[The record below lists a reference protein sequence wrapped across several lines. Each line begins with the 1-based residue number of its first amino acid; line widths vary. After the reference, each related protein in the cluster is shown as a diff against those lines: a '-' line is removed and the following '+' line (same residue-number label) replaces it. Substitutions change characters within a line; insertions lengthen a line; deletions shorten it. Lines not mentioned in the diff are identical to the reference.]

1 MISERTLGSF
11 AAVAGLV
18 ALMACVP
25 GGTATTVRNIDQDP
39 LYSQGLLRWIAA
51 SETGLVMRV
60 TAPDGDTR
68 WADHVKEALA
78 SLDWLPFADL
88 AIDRTGSANAVFH
101 LLAVIDAPVG
111 VSADR
116 ACAGG
121 IGKQALKPE
130 NGRSHIL
137 LALCHGGRSVATART
152 VAATEVSPG
161 SPELADAV
169 RAGAIQAFP
178 LHDPDGPD
186 GMFQLIIVFP

>member
-11 AAVAGLV
+11 AAIAGLV
-18 ALMACVP
+18 ALMACAP
-25 GGTATTVRNIDQDP
+25 GGTATTVRNVDQEP
-39 LYSQGLLRWIAA
+39 LYSPGLLRWIAA

-60 TAPDGDTR
+60 TAPDSDAR
-68 WADHVKEALA
+68 WADHVEEAIA
-78 SLDWLPFADL
+78 GLDWLPFTSL

-101 LLAVIDAPVG
+101 LLAVIDAPVD

-121 IGKQALKPE
+121 IGKEALKPV

-137 LALCHGGRSVATART
+137 MALCQGGRSVATARA

-178 LHDPDGPD
+178 LYDPDETG
-186 GMFQLIIVFP
+186 GMFEPIIIFP